1 MANRLAMDKVQ
12 AVKSLA
18 AAGLSERQIARTLG
32 VSRKAVRRH
41 LGRIP
46 SKDTKAPTGASAHRV
61 EGPKDTKAPTGSEA
75 IAEPPESPP
84 AEASRS
90 LCQAYRETILAKLE
104 QGLTAQRI
112 FQDLRDEQGFTGQ
125 YHSVRRYVRRLSQH
139 RVN

>member
-46 SKDTKAPTGASAHRV
+46 SKDTKAPTGSA
-61 EGPKDTKAPTGSEA
+61 A
-75 IAEPPESPP
+75 
-84 AEASRS
+84 
-90 LCQAYRETILAKLE
+90 
-104 QGLTAQRI
+104 
-112 FQDLRDEQGFTGQ
+112 DEKT
-125 YHSVRRYVRRLSQH
+125 RK
-139 RVN
+139 